1 MVQQEVIL
9 CDEQGHPTG
18 EYAERD
24 EAHRGKGQRHLAIVL
39 LLLDAEGRAL
49 LQRRKHP
56 LFDGLWDLTGATH
69 PLRRVGK
76 PDETLEEAAR
86 RCLDA
91 EYDLT
96 GRVQGLRS
104 VGGFAYYAPDGEQCE
119 NEYCHVVVGQLV
131 GTVVAKA
138 TAAYETR
145 WLPLPELLCELEADP
160 GRFTPW
166 AVASRPILKNVALT
180 S

>member
-18 EYAERD
+18 EYVERD
-24 EAHRGKGQRHLAIVL
+24 EAHRGRGHRHLAVVVL
-39 LLLDAEGRAL
+39 LFDAEGRAL

-69 PLRRVGK
+69 PLRRHDK

-91 EYDLT
+91 EYDLA
-96 GRVQGLRS
+96 GRVEGLRS

-119 NEYCHVVVGQLV
+119 NEYCHVVAGRLV
-131 GTVVAKA
+131 GTIVAKA
-138 TAAYETR
+138 TAAYETQ
-145 WLPLPELLCELEADP
+145 WLPLADLLQELEADSA
-160 GRFTPW
+160 RFTPW
-166 AVASRPILKNVALT
+166 AVASRPILGKLAPT